1 MQFAFLKMRGT
12 GNRIVVVDDE
22 VRVNLPGGQLVV
34 SWRGKTDTVWLTGN
48 AELISEGTIDL

>member
-34 SWRGKTDTVWLTGN
+34 SWRGKTDTVWLTAN